1 MRMLYVIAYFAI
13 EIGAFVAMAHF
24 LGLGWAVLITLAAVV
39 AGFALLQQQ
48 GRKVFAEL
56 GRASRNEVDPRG
68 PLTDTALL
76 AAATLLMVVP
86 GIVSTAV
93 GLLLLAPPVRRGL
106 RPVVAAAGAKSFA
119 ASMNRAGLYASGI
132 YVRGGTVVDGTVVE
146 TDGTVRTPPS
156 TDSDNRGLPRGH

>member
-1 MRMLYVIAYFAI
+1 MRMLYVIAYLAI
-13 EIGAFVAMAHF
+13 EIGAFVAMTHF
-24 LGLGWAVLITLAAVV
+24 LGLGWAVLITLGAVV

-56 GRASRNEVDPRG
+56 RRASRNEVDPRG

-76 AAATLLMVVP
+76 AAATLLMVLP
-86 GIVSTAV
+86 GVVSTTV
-93 GLLLLAPPVRRGL
+93 GLILLVPPVRRAL

-119 ASMNRAGLYASGI
+119 ASMDRAGLYASGI

-146 TDGTVRTPPS
+146 SDGTSWTPPS
-156 TDSDNRGLPRGH
+156 SNAGDRRLPRGH

>member
-1 MRMLYVIAYFAI
+1 MRMLYVIAYLAI
-13 EIGAFVAMAHF
+13 EIGAFVAMTHF
-24 LGLGWAVLITLAAVV
+24 LGLGWAVLITLGAVV

-56 GRASRNEVDPRG
+56 RRASRNEVDPRG

-76 AAATLLMVVP
+76 AAATLLMVLP
-86 GIVSTAV
+86 GVVSTTV
-93 GLLLLAPPVRRGL
+93 GLILLVPPVRRAL

-119 ASMNRAGLYASGI
+119 ASMDRAGLYASGI

-146 TDGTVRTPPS
+146 SDGTTWTPPS
-156 TDSDNRGLPRGH
+156 SNAGDRRLPRGH